1 MGNDAFVHIAKKRYS
16 KKVIETLLQM
26 MDYKK
31 YGDVFYCGN
40 DTEYKYFSGVRLWQ
54 CDENENEVVYRIRT
68 QAFASGYD
76 IKKQNDTIRYLK
88 KCCQANFESDI
99 GKNRYFEEG
108 RLVKGAESGCYFAIQ
123 NLDNHFSLLCHSL
136 SKYPND
142 VEAEINMRELGGFPT
157 PSSFNA
163 NVYLSYLCSLIE
175 EFFRATY
182 IALLKYSDKKEKI
195 LNMKFS
201 PYDMVDISEGM
212 KTVEEVYARILSFQ
226 NIKKITSNFKILNS
240 KLDIS
245 KPLKVPYYKRKETLY
260 EQMDKILERRHGMI
274 HRMEIDVNYSTQEL
288 EKDIKDVKVAL
299 KRVYLYICKQYN
311 WKPEEII
318 I

>member
-1 MGNDAFVHIAKKRYS
+1 MGNDAFVHIAKKKYS
-16 KKVIETLLQM
+16 KKAIEDLLQM

-31 YGDVFYCGN
+31 YGEIFYCGN
-40 DTEYKYFSGVRLWQ
+40 DTEYKYFSGVKVWK
-54 CDENENEVVYRIRT
+54 CDEDENEVMYWIRT

-88 KCCQANFESDI
+88 KYCQAYFESDM

-136 SKYPND
+136 SKYPD
-142 VEAEINMRELGGFPT
+142 DMEAEIYMGELGGGPT
-157 PSSFNA
+157 PSCFNA

-212 KTVEEVYARILSFQ
+212 KTVEEVYARTLSFQ
-226 NIKKITSNFKILNS
+226 NIKKSLQIL
-240 KLDIS
+240 K
-245 KPLKVPYYKRKETLY
+245 
-260 EQMDKILERRHGMI
+260 H
-274 HRMEIDVNYSTQEL
+274 
-288 EKDIKDVKVAL
+288 
-299 KRVYLYICKQYN
+299 
-311 WKPEEII
+311 
-318 I
+318 

>member
-16 KKVIETLLQM
+16 KKMIETLLQM

-31 YGDVFYCGN
+31 CGEVFYCGN
-40 DTEYKYFSGVRLWQ
+40 DAEYKYFSGIRVWQ
-54 CDENENEVVYRIRT
+54 CDEDESEIVYWIRT

-88 KCCQANFESDI
+88 KYCQAYFESDI
-99 GKNRYFEEG
+99 GKNRYFETG

-136 SKYPND
+136 SKYPDD
-142 VEAEINMRELGGFPT
+142 VEAEKSIAELGFPT
-157 PSSFNA
+157 SSSFNA

-201 PYDMVDISEGM
+201 PYDMVDISEGR
-212 KTVEEVYARILSFQ
+212 KTVEEVYARTLSFQ
-226 NIKKITSNFKILNS
+226 NIKKVTSNFKTLNS

-245 KPLKVPYYKRKETLY
+245 KPLKEPYHKRKESLY

-274 HRMEIDVNYSTQEL
+274 HRMEIDRNYSTQEL

-299 KRVYLYICKQYN
+299 KRVYLYICEQYN
-311 WKPEEII
+311 WEPEEII

>member
-31 YGDVFYCGN
+31 YGEIFYCGN
-40 DTEYKYFSGVRLWQ
+40 DTEYKYFSGVKVWK
-54 CDENENEVVYRIRT
+54 CDEDENEVVYRIRT

-88 KCCQANFESDI
+88 KYCQSYFESDM

-136 SKYPND
+136 SKYPDD
-142 VEAEINMRELGGFPT
+142 VEAEINMRELGGLPT

-212 KTVEEVYARILSFQ
+212 KTVEEVYARTLSFQ
-226 NIKKITSNFKILNS
+226 NIKKITSNFKTLNS
-240 KLDIS
+240 KLDMS
-245 KPLKVPYYKRKETLY
+245 KPLKEPY
-260 EQMDKILERRHGMI
+260 
-274 HRMEIDVNYSTQEL
+274 HR
-288 EKDIKDVKVAL
+288 
-299 KRVYLYICKQYN
+299 
-311 WKPEEII
+311 
-318 I
+318 